1 MFYMARYQTDPGIP
15 QRIIDFIRAFWRK
28 NGYSP
33 SAREIM
39 HGANL
44 RSTSMVQ
51 KHLDM
56 LEEAGVITRGK
67 GTKRTIRIVGDS
79 RERMSL
85 QCPCSDASPPDGPP
99 PFFGPHAVFGR
110 EGGSPSPGSRAARR
124 SATP

>member
-1 MFYMARYQTDPGIP
+1 MFYMARRQTDTDIP
-15 QRIIDFIRAFWRK
+15 QRIIGFIRTFWRK

-33 SAREIM
+33 TAREIM

-79 RERMSL
+79 QGAAE
-85 QCPCSDASPPDGPP
+85 ASVPLLGRIAAGRPA
-99 PFFGPHAVFGR
+99 PFFGTSRCLRPR
-110 EGGSPSPGSRAARR
+110 RWLSLSSSRAARR